1 MRYEVIEDFTDLQ
14 DRERV
19 YRKGDTFPI
28 EGVEVSDE
36 RLEALLSSN
45 NKRKEP
51 VIKEVEETEVVEEVE
66 EVIEEVEEEVSLE
79 DKTIPELK
87 ELADEEGLEYNHKI
101 KKADLIEL
109 LEK

>member
-66 EVIEEVEEEVSLE
+66 EVIEEVEEVSLE